1 MHSFVF
7 LRYQNGKRS
16 IWVIIRGALE
26 LNHIFKK
33 SAVTLAAA
41 EHGDPFKSMGNYTLK
56 TLMKPEN
63 EAEANVIK
71 SILEEHGIYA
81 EIKSFHDTAYDGL
94 FQSQYGWGLI
104 RVSETDL
111 PEAQRIIEKW
121 SNASPEELPWK
132 NKSTD

>member
-1 MHSFVF
+1 M
-7 LRYQNGKRS
+7 RNE
-16 IWVIIRGALE
+16 A
-26 LNHIFKK
+26 
-33 SAVTLAAA
+33 
-41 EHGDPFKSMGNYTLK
+41 LK

-71 SILEEHGIYA
+71 AVLEEHGIYA

-104 RVSETDL
+104 RVSEADFT
-111 PEAQRIIEKW
+111 EAQRIVKEW
-121 SNASPEELPWK
+121 SKASPVELPWK